1 MWSHWLDQV
10 RTVYDARARIPFDG
24 HTNAKEVDRCVG
36 VVSRVAPALDSRVCD
51 IGCGTGW
58 HLKELAQR
66 GYSRL
71 YGLDVSLGSLEI
83 AAQRCADT
91 PAIFIWGDVGAAG
104 LTAAFDVVTIFGA
117 ALGSGS
123 RDYDLTFL
131 RSAAS
136 LLANDGTLVL
146 SYIPLELASRHVG
159 TFDVAYCVS
168 SAVTVSSDVKL
179 RSDLGV
185 LEIRQK
191 IGETVLPTEELC
203 LYSEKEM
210 TLLMEQ
216 AGMVIAPSSLSTLQA
231 ERLECDD
238 YLGWMIARRCGGQH

>member
-1 MWSHWLDQV
+1 M
-10 RTVYDARARIPFDG
+10 
-24 HTNAKEVDRCVG
+24 
-36 VVSRVAPALDSRVCD
+36 
-51 IGCGTGW
+51 
-58 HLKELAQR
+58 
-66 GYSRL
+66 
-71 YGLDVSLGSLEI
+71 
-83 AAQRCADT
+83 
-91 PAIFIWGDVGAAG
+91 
-104 LTAAFDVVTIFGA
+104 
-117 ALGSGS
+117 
-123 RDYDLTFL
+123 
-131 RSAAS
+131 
-136 LLANDGTLVL
+136 
-146 SYIPLELASRHVG
+146 ASRHVG